1 MENNN
6 KQTLNNKEDEKTTE
20 MTQNGNRHTWNC
32 LKNREQ
38 YKKDTK

>member
-20 MTQNGNRHTWNC
+20 IIQNGNKDTWNC
-32 LKNREQ
+32 F
-38 YKKDTK
+38 